1 MIVRSLLSAGVIIVL
16 LVACAGCTGTLGTGA
31 GTPAKP
37 AYSVDDK
44 GVLSVTCAPVTTSE
58 EVLISNETY
67 TKSRIV
73 MHTQSGDV
81 VTYLAAPKNPKA
93 VIVYAPGAGEKI
105 AGHEERMVRYAAA
118 GYAFMF
124 ADTRGNGAET
134 PGVPFSQQLVQQ
146 DFNRFENGDW
156 TQYYLT
162 ICDMVSAQ
170 KIVSD
175 RFSVPVYAMGSSNGG
190 RYAAVAAGVD
200 PQFAGY
206 VGISTSNWGLLDSVI
221 QQGYSGNP
229 VRFATSIEPGTYFT
243 KIAPRPVWIFHAAGD
258 PIIPFASGKQ
268 FFDSVQEPKT
278 FTEFSGDHGIN
289 SNVDAQIIM
298 QWAQIYGPRESIS
311 NSSREV

>member
-1 MIVRSLLSAGVIIVL
+1 MLIVRSFLTIGVIIVL
-16 LVACAGCTGTLGTGA
+16 LIACAGCTGTPA
-31 GTPAKP
+31 AEAKP
-37 AYSVDDK
+37 AYSVDNN
-44 GVLSVTCAPVTTSE
+44 GILSVTCAPVTTSE
-58 EVLISNETY
+58 EVLVSNETY

-73 MHTQSGDV
+73 LHTQSGDV

-105 AGHEERMVRYAAA
+105 TGHEERMVRYAAA

-146 DFNRFENGDW
+146 DFSRFEKGDW
-156 TQYYLT
+156 PQYYLT
-162 ICDMVSAQ
+162 VCDLVSAQ

-221 QQGYSGNP
+221 QQGYTGDP

-268 FFDSVQEPKT
+268 FFDSAQEPKT

-289 SNVDAQIIM
+289 SDVDTQIIM
-298 QWAQIYGPRESIS
+298 HWAQIYGPRESIS